1 MKCSGDRRFSSQM
14 FMCFYFRLESGLA
27 PLVTDVSTKRSELS
41 KMEKNLEEKTVEL
54 HQMQLQIDAS
64 SKLLK

>member
-1 MKCSGDRRFSSQM
+1 M
-14 FMCFYFRLESGLA
+14 
-27 PLVTDVSTKRSELS
+27 VTDVSAKRSELS

-54 HQMQLQIDAS
+54 QQVQQKIDAS